1 MLPLLEGIP
10 NLSGEAQRKM
20 RRHLP
25 VIEPIAVPDVYVSGV
40 LPKEEL
46 GGGLFRVTA
55 YAIQRCSDGT
65 DCAVI
70 VSRHIVCA
78 DDMAESIASLME
90 PERVLLA
97 S

>member
-1 MLPLLEGIP
+1 MFSDWEGTFPMGREKIT
-10 NLSGEAQRKM
+10 M
-20 RRHLP
+20 RRNLP

-55 YAIQRCSDGT
+55 YAIQRCTDGT

-78 DDMAESIASLME
+78 IDMAESIASLME
-90 PERVLLA
+90 PDRMLLV

>member
-1 MLPLLEGIP
+1 MFSDWEGTFP
-10 NLSGEAQRKM
+10 MGREQTKM
-20 RRHLP
+20 RRNLP
-25 VIEPIAVPDVYVSGV
+25 VIEPIAVPDVFVSGV

-46 GGGLFRVTA
+46 GGGLVRVTA
-55 YAIQRCSDGT
+55 YAIQRCTDGT

-70 VSRHIVCA
+70 VSRHVLCES
-78 DDMAESIASLME
+78 DMARNIASLME